1 MKNEWA
7 IVTGGSGLVGRECIE
22 TFLDMGRR
30 VLNIDLK
37 DPNIQHPLL
46 EHSVC
51 DITESRDLKRLLG
64 GFLNKNQ
71 VTDLVNCAFLDD
83 KATNNQVTS
92 TEESLN
98 LYPLNFSS
106 DEIKASFNVGILGTL
121 NITFEVANHM
131 IKNKSA
137 HKSIIFIGSDLSV
150 ISPDQ
155 RVYIDEH
162 NNQRFI
168 KSINYTVL
176 KHATIGATKHLS
188 TLLAP
193 YGVRVNCISPGA
205 IDSDQPEFLKRNL
218 RERIPLGR
226 LLSKEEIRGCVRFLS
241 SEDSAFITGQNI
253 VVDGGRSVW

>member
-7 IVTGGSGLVGRECIE
+7 IVTGGSGLVGSECIE

-37 DPNIQHPLL
+37 DPNLQHPLL
-46 EHSVC
+46 EHIAC
-51 DITESRDLKRLLG
+51 DITDSRDLNRLLG

-71 VTDLVNCAFLDD
+71 VTDLVNCAFIDD
-83 KATNNQVTS
+83 KVTNTD
-92 TEESLN
+92 ESSHLH
-98 LYPLNFSS
+98 PLEFFP
-106 DEIKASFNVGILGTL
+106 DEIKASFDVGILGAL
-121 NITFEVANHM
+121 NITFKVANHM
-131 IKNKSA
+131 SRVESA

-162 NNQRFI
+162 NYQRFI
-168 KSINYTVL
+168 KSVNYTVL

-188 TLLAP
+188 TLFAP
-193 YGVRVNCISPGA
+193 FGVRVNCISPGP
-205 IDSDQPEFLKRNL
+205 IDSMQPEFVKRNL

-226 LLSKEEIRGCVRFLS
+226 LLKKDEIRGCIRFLS
-241 SEDSAFITGQNI
+241 SEDSAFVTGQNI
-253 VVDGGRSVW
+253 IVDGGRSIW